1 MTRTAADWVE
11 QCAAE
16 MQDAGLVFGHG
27 TDNALDEAAWL
38 VLHALGAP
46 MDGGFDDWGREL
58 SAVERGR
65 VQDLLAR
72 RIGERIPLAYLTG
85 EARFCGLD
93 FIVTPDVLVPRSPI
107 AELIRGSFSPWVR
120 LGPGCRV
127 LDLCTGGGCIAV
139 AMARHMPGIRVDAV
153 DISGAALE
161 IAARN
166 VERHGVQAQVR
177 LVRSDL
183 FSALEGQRYDLV
195 VSNPPYVSAQ
205 DFADLPPEYLA
216 EPSGGLVA
224 GRDGLDI
231 VLKILDASPAYLA
244 AQGVL
249 VVEVGE
255 SAPALTGLLPRVPFL
270 WLEFE
275 QGGDGVFL
283 LEYDQLVACR
293 EDLRSVLERRED
305 VG

>member
-1 MTRTAADWVE
+1 MPKNAADWVE
-11 QCAAE
+11 HCAAD

-46 MDGGFDDWGREL
+46 MDGSFDGWGREL
-58 SAVERGR
+58 SAVEAGR

-72 RIGERIPLAYLTG
+72 RIGERVPLAYLVG

-107 AELIRGSFSPWVR
+107 AELIRGGFAPWAR
-120 LGPGCRV
+120 LGPGCRI
-127 LDLCTGGGCIAV
+127 LDLCTGGGCIAI
-139 AMARHMPGIRVDAV
+139 AMARHIPGTRVDAV
-153 DISGAALE
+153 DISEAALE
-161 IAARN
+161 VAARN

-177 LVRSDL
+177 LIRSDL
-183 FSALEGQRYDLV
+183 FDELDEGRYDLV

-205 DFADLPPEYLA
+205 DFAALPPEYLA
-216 EPSGGLVA
+216 EPSGGLLA

-244 AQGVL
+244 GRGVL
-249 VVEVGE
+249 VVEAGE
-255 SAPALTGLLPRVPFL
+255 SAPALAELLPRVPFL

-283 LEYDQLVACR
+283 LEYDQLLACHADVKV
-293 EDLRSVLERRED
+293 ELERRED